1 MKIRGIPRICVFL
14 YVVCTVFFIRM
25 VYPGYNFL
33 DTIFLCEIM
42 MIRCLKKRGVQTF
55 MKVKNPGK
63 GDLEQL
69 IALETETFPEA
80 EAASRESIERRLRTH
95 RETFW
100 VLKKDGRIIA
110 GINGITTNEKDLSD
124 DMYSGEDLYD
134 KKGSWLM
141 IFGVSTLP
149 EYQHNGYASVIMR
162 EVLQEAARCKLEG
175 VVLTCK
181 KELIP
186 FYEQFGFVDEGISGS
201 QHGGATWH
209 QMRLKRSDIKR
220 NYKSEI
226 IDCIV
231 TVAIAAVLAFLLG
244 HFVILNCNVP
254 TGSMLETIQLDDNII
269 GSRLTY
275 KFSDPKRGD
284 IAIFKWPDDETQVY
298 IKRIIGLPGETVEI
312 KDGKV
317 YIDGSDTPLQEDYL
331 SDGMYTAPGNSEVY
345 EVPENC
351 YFMLGDNRTNSADSR
366 FWEHTYVKR
375 EKILAKAEF
384 VYFPLSQIT
393 WLGDGAEY

>member
-1 MKIRGIPRICVFL
+1 MKIRRIPRICVFL

-175 VVLTCK
+175 VVLT
-181 KELIP
+181 
-186 FYEQFGFVDEGISGS
+186 
-201 QHGGATWH
+201 
-209 QMRLKRSDIKR
+209 
-220 NYKSEI
+220 
-226 IDCIV
+226 
-231 TVAIAAVLAFLLG
+231 
-244 HFVILNCNVP
+244 
-254 TGSMLETIQLDDNII
+254 
-269 GSRLTY
+269 
-275 KFSDPKRGD
+275 
-284 IAIFKWPDDETQVY
+284 
-298 IKRIIGLPGETVEI
+298 
-312 KDGKV
+312 
-317 YIDGSDTPLQEDYL
+317 
-331 SDGMYTAPGNSEVY
+331 
-345 EVPENC
+345 
-351 YFMLGDNRTNSADSR
+351 
-366 FWEHTYVKR
+366 
-375 EKILAKAEF
+375 
-384 VYFPLSQIT
+384 
-393 WLGDGAEY
+393 